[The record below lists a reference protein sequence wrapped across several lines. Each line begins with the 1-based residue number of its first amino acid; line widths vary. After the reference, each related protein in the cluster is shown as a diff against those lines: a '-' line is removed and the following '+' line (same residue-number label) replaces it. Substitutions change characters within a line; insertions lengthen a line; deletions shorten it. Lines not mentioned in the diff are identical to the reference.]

1 MWILLSLI
9 LQSLI
14 SVQANHP
21 GHHHHGHGHG
31 SHSMSHGPS
40 PIQHAHNPTSQ
51 VVSSF
56 SHKLPGTD
64 SFMSVTR
71 YFNGAFNSDL
81 NQSDGG
87 HHEQEAEQQR
97 SRVINAQGDQF
108 HPWNPRFQ
116 VSRIEASDEEWKAQ
130 LEEELLDSGL
140 LDAQGRLLRHVPSG
154 MVNLNYDIHICVHM
168 GTEITPEESAYPPTA
183 ISFPGEGESANKL
196 HTLVMLDI
204 TLNDKLHWLVIN
216 IPGPKVDKGLVIATY
231 AGPNPSQDT
240 GVHKYAMFVMEQS
253 NGPISEELVAKYKS
267 ESSCDESN
275 RGNFPFQNFRQ
286 SLNLSEPVA
295 VNYFTQ
301 KYSEFVNDING
312 HCLKDVPLQPHPLY
326 R

>member
-1 MWILLSLI
+1 M
-9 LQSLI
+9 
-14 SVQANHP
+14 
-21 GHHHHGHGHG
+21 
-31 SHSMSHGPS
+31 
-40 PIQHAHNPTSQ
+40 
-51 VVSSF
+51 
-56 SHKLPGTD
+56 
-64 SFMSVTR
+64 
-71 YFNGAFNSDL
+71 
-81 NQSDGG
+81 
-87 HHEQEAEQQR
+87 
-97 SRVINAQGDQF
+97 
-108 HPWNPRFQ
+108 
-116 VSRIEASDEEWKAQ
+116 SRIEASDDEWKAQ

-140 LDAQGRLLRHVPSG
+140 LDAQGRLLRQVPSG

-183 ISFPGEGESANKL
+183 ISFPGEGESAKKL

-216 IPGPKVDKGLVIATY
+216 IPGPKVDKGQVIATY
-231 AGPNPSQDT
+231 AGPNPAQDT

-253 NGPISEELVAKYKS
+253 EPVAEELVSKYKS
-267 ESSCDESN
+267 ESSCDDSN
-275 RGNFPFQNFRQ
+275 RANFPLQNFRQ

-301 KYSEFVNDING
+301 KYSDFVNDING